1 MRDARRNPLI
11 SVPSHRPQR
20 GRPEGTRLVLV
31 NDGSFNPVHRG
42 HINVTL
48 AAAQFARDMGY
59 TVAAVYMVPNHPSWL
74 MRKFASRTEIM
85 PGDDRLQMMR
95 AATAGTEIRVSDWE
109 LRKPVYQNSDEYKRY
124 FETLHPG
131 ATFVRLTGEDYGSC
145 APMPCFEF
153 RDSVWYMRLPRT
165 EGLSSTKIRRAVQS
179 GESTQHFAYPHVRDY
194 MGYKVPLR
202 PQARRQAR
210 ANPQP
215 VVRKASTRNMRMHK
229 VLRDFFATHAKLFE
243 AHPNLW
249 VKGGGA
255 RDVFLTFYADKSG
268 KGQDREPTKPRDID
282 LLLVGGTYSEKLDLE
297 RRFADGASEVDV
309 DIGSSTL
316 SAYFQSRDVGV
327 NEVALRPDQLLYTQK
342 ALNDVHRGTVFPTHY
357 EYRGDAPVRSRLA
370 LRSALLAH
378 REGLQPPPSHMVEP
392 SLREAGSFN
401 LLVHLHKAYETGI
414 EDAFFETIRGNKLL
428 AGTADAD
435 EALVALTEATPQL
448 IMTPVQLQRFNQ
460 AKHRIQTR
468 DIDDDEAWVTRKRSR
483 LRANPQ
489 SIVYVG
495 AMLDDPTA
503 LLRWWSTHV
512 GKVLPVP
519 YAHHMTIKFRPADS
533 DLDAL
538 RVGAP
543 VGLHI
548 VGFADDGQ
556 VQAVAVEPIGV
567 HSTSPVPH
575 VTVAT
580 NGTPP
585 VKSNELLARGYVP
598 VNGPV
603 ISARVGLFTGKD
615 DVFTRSNPRF
625 YRR

>member
-74 MRKFASRTEIM
+74 MRKFPSRTEIM

-131 ATFVRLTGEDYGSC
+131 ATFVRLTGEDYGNC

-202 PQARRQAR
+202 PQVRRQAR
-210 ANPQP
+210 ANPQS
-215 VVRKASTRNMRMHK
+215 V
-229 VLRDFFATHAKLFE
+229 
-243 AHPNLW
+243 
-249 VKGGGA
+249 
-255 RDVFLTFYADKSG
+255 
-268 KGQDREPTKPRDID
+268 
-282 LLLVGGTYSEKLDLE
+282 
-297 RRFADGASEVDV
+297 
-309 DIGSSTL
+309 
-316 SAYFQSRDVGV
+316 
-327 NEVALRPDQLLYTQK
+327 
-342 ALNDVHRGTVFPTHY
+342 
-357 EYRGDAPVRSRLA
+357 
-370 LRSALLAH
+370 
-378 REGLQPPPSHMVEP
+378 
-392 SLREAGSFN
+392 
-401 LLVHLHKAYETGI
+401 
-414 EDAFFETIRGNKLL
+414 
-428 AGTADAD
+428 
-435 EALVALTEATPQL
+435 
-448 IMTPVQLQRFNQ
+448 
-460 AKHRIQTR
+460 
-468 DIDDDEAWVTRKRSR
+468 
-483 LRANPQ
+483 
-489 SIVYVG
+489 VYVG

-538 RVGAP
+538 HVGAP